1 MKLYS
6 PFCLLLILIIT
17 VSGFSQSAGTTS
29 FEFLRSQYCARGAGM
44 GGNLMAIKGDINAM
58 LYNPAALSGNN
69 EQLWSVN
76 YIDHLIDFNAG
87 NISYAQPFRNWGNF
101 SVALLYFNYGNFD
114 ETNEFGEVTGR
125 TFSASEFALNIGY
138 SNKLGAGFDY
148 GLGIKYIYSSLENF
162 NSSAI
167 ALDAGLIYS
176 VPGVRDLTLG
186 VTLLNLGTTIDSYT
200 DYKDRLPLILQI
212 GLAKRLEHLPLL
224 ITGSFQDL
232 SSGKDGITDQLTRF
246 SLGGEFD
253 ISEIIKFRLGYQNEI
268 NQDVKPL
275 GRTILS
281 GFSLG
286 LGIYWRQF
294 RLDYSYSNFGDLG
307 NQNRIS
313 ISGSI

>member
-6 PFCLLLILIIT
+6 PLCLLLILGIT
-17 VSGFSQSAGTTS
+17 VISFSQSAGTTS
-29 FEFLRSQYCARGAGM
+29 FEFLRSQYSARGAGM
-44 GGNLMAIKGDINAM
+44 GGNLMAVKGDINAM

-87 NISYAQPFRNWGNF
+87 NISYAQPMRNWGSF

-114 ETNEFGEVTGR
+114 ETSEFGEPTGR
-125 TFSASEFALNIGY
+125 TFSASEFAFNIGY

-176 VPGVRDLTLG
+176 IPSIRDLALG
-186 VTLLNLGTTIDSYT
+186 ITLLNLGTTINSYT
-200 DYKDRLPLILQI
+200 DYKDKLPLILQI

-232 SSGKDGITDQLTRF
+232 SLGKGDVTDQIARF
-246 SLGGEFD
+246 ALGGEFD

-307 NQNRIS
+307 NQNRLS